1 MAVKSEQEN
10 NSLLKMLYLAMIITN
25 KIAGYYARQFVAL
38 I

>member
-10 NSLLKMLYLAMIITN
+10 NFLLKKLYLAMIITN
-25 KIAGYYARQFVAL
+25 KIAGYHARQFVAL